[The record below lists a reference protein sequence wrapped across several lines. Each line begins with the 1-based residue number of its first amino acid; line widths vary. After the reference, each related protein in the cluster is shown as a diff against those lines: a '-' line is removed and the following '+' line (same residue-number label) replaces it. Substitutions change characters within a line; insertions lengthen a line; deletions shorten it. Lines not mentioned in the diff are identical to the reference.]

1 DLRQGRRPA
10 HDHHSARSR
19 RDLHPP
25 AHPDPHPS
33 ARRHGHR
40 QVHAGGPLLHAPALR
55 RAATLRAFRGPAHR
69 RHRYRSGAGDADRR
83 VPGTRTMIH
92 LEALVL
98 VAALAGAWLAAWW
111 ASGADETIQPA
122 RVARLP
128 LPRAQA
134 AAFFG
139 GLLALT
145 AALNG
150 PLHDL
155 AERSLVSA
163 HMIQHLLLVLVV
175 APCLLAGALPV
186 LLDRVLAFRGVRAV
200 VAVATRPLAALGLYA
215 AVLIVWHL
223 PGPYAIM
230 TRSDLWHVVAHGSL
244 VAVAVLAWW
253 PVLSPSRR
261 LPALPYGARILY
273 LFAFGMP

>member
-1 DLRQGRRPA
+1 
-10 HDHHSARSR
+10 
-19 RDLHPP
+19 
-25 AHPDPHPS
+25 
-33 ARRHGHR
+33 
-40 QVHAGGPLLHAPALR
+40 
-55 RAATLRAFRGPAHR
+55 
-69 RHRYRSGAGDADRR
+69 
-83 VPGTRTMIH
+83 MIH

-98 VAALAGAWLAAWW
+98 VVALAGAWLAAWW

-253 PVLSPSRR
+253 PALSPSRR

-273 LFAFGMP
+273 LFAFGMPMTVVAAMITGAEVVLYPTASPTPIEDQRLAGVLMWVPAGLVPLIAFTIVFFRWCAAEREEDLEYTK